1 MFDST
6 QGGLKDGQTYDRV
19 LDRINEFFPEN
30 KDKQLR
36 AISAFNSRA
45 MALQRSRNPL
55 VMKDGKQ
62 NVDYLEALKA
72 LGK

>member
-1 MFDST
+1 M
-6 QGGLKDGQTYDRV
+6 
-19 LDRINEFFPEN
+19 
-30 KDKQLR
+30 